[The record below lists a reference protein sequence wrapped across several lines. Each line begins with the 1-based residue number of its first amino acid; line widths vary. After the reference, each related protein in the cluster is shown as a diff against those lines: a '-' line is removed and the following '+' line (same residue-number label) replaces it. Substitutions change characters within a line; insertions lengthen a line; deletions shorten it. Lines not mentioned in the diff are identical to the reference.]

1 MESKEIAL
9 RATTKSPGFG
19 SRESL
24 EISYVKRFAAM
35 SEQKPSPEAGEKQP
49 AQIKPCDKAESGF
62 FSRISGSLK
71 GTVTISPGV
80 DLTLPV
86 GSEWNVAE

>member
-1 MESKEIAL
+1 V
-9 RATTKSPGFG
+9 

-35 SEQKPSPEAGEKQP
+35 SEQKPSLETGAKQP
-49 AQIKPCDKAESGF
+49 ARVEPKDEAECGF

-86 GSEWNVAE
+86 GREWDITE

>member
-1 MESKEIAL
+1 
-9 RATTKSPGFG
+9 
-19 SRESL
+19 
-24 EISYVKRFAAM
+24 M
-35 SEQKPSPEAGEKQP
+35 SGHKLSPENGEKQP
-49 AQIKPCDKAESGF
+49 ARVEPKDEAESSF

-86 GSEWNVAE
+86 GREWDITE

>member
-1 MESKEIAL
+1 
-9 RATTKSPGFG
+9 
-19 SRESL
+19 
-24 EISYVKRFAAM
+24 M
-35 SEQKPSPEAGEKQP
+35 SEHKPSLEAGEKQP
-49 AQIKPCDKAESGF
+49 TQVKPKDESESGF

-86 GSEWNVAE
+86 GREWDVAEQ